1 MAADYDKS
9 EVTDRE
15 KKAAKR
21 QNALATFNAKA
32 TQKQLKNQ
40 LATYD
45 KADQQNRN
53 LRDREL
59 TQYARKS
66 EVDRFQAQRNL
77 QNAALSLFGSMNQA
91 MNGSSVGNLMDMLS
105 NRNDSDN
112 VTYWN
117 ELQENRNQARNKY
130 RESLNQNNASRLDA
144 INSAS
149 KTVSDIMGDRSANLN
164 NINPELYEKP
174 SGNKALNKI
183 QKQINAQRKKVKLTD
198 ASASGYVMPSNA
210 EQKVTGKRNKL
221 RGGDYYSKL
230 INGFNGR

>member
-105 NRNDSDN
+105 DRNDSDN